1 MARNEEL
8 VDDLIRKIRRA
19 GIDISSLH
27 PGHLATSYLDRA
39 KSCCNI
45 LDLIIGKFGL
55 RDINVNHLGH
65 TILDNL
71 MIAILK
77 AHTSV
82 SPSTVDENLKAET
95 LFVGEELDPCGRWD
109 ADSPCFR
116 SLLERG
122 RSSVPFEWKH
132 TFCHTSVQAICHCI
146 GRLAATY
153 SPLLNEPSGL
163 YLKYCPSCGQ
173 KLQFQPLHTPVL
185 TAFHLANSG
194 CEGEDLF
201 GMLASLLSLIT
212 GGADPSAEAE
222 ISFGTVLATNES
234 DHCDH
239 EALTAAELA
248 ERVPS
253 ELMRNWT
260 TSSKVELQV
269 FCRVLRIVA
278 ALTYMA
284 SPLEIR
290 IISATYGPLCR
301 LSCLHTDVFKSMTRG
316 IRRTS
321 IWRYCLTI

>member
-1 MARNEEL
+1 MQFVIVLA
-8 VDDLIRKIRRA
+8 DLL
-19 GIDISSLH
+19 LH
-27 PGHLATSYLDRA
+27 
-39 KSCCNI
+39 
-45 LDLIIGKFGL
+45 
-55 RDINVNHLGH
+55 
-65 TILDNL
+65 
-71 MIAILK
+71 
-77 AHTSV
+77 
-82 SPSTVDENLKAET
+82 
-95 LFVGEELDPCGRWD
+95 
-109 ADSPCFR
+109 
-116 SLLERG
+116 
-122 RSSVPFEWKH
+122 
-132 TFCHTSVQAICHCI
+132 
-146 GRLAATY
+146 

-222 ISFGTVLATNES
+222 ISFGAVLATNES

-248 ERVPS
+248 ERVPR

-260 TSSKVELQV
+260 TSSKVEWQV

-290 IISATYGPLCR
+290 IISAAYGPLCR